1 VPLVEDDAGWW
12 LQQQVGGSSWINDD
26 PTLGTRRSPDRCHQH
41 TPKNC
46 AHLSSVARGRYHRHC
61 PQWQCFVGGVRAIG
75 AGGAGAH
82 WPTICPRTFS
92 WELSWLADDRD
103 DLSGKTGKQKRKK
116 IKLLHSAEA
125 LSSHT
130 RRQQIAS
137 AGPSGTQ
144 ERNSAKGTWTPRGAF
159 HLRQVT
165 STISF
170 LSVIGDNVEPWGLP
184 SKRYRS
190 AVYSLG
196 STLVRWNILPLNV
209 DQRLPVVHSRFP
221 PAASAP
227 SFGPLVPGNRTEES
241 TAILRKRSWTHTL
254 NILQLP
260 VQVLNFNPRW
270 GWRKHDFAD
279 NTALLL
285 SNAVEA

>member
-1 VPLVEDDAGWW
+1 MQDDDY
-12 LQQQVGGSSWINDD
+12 SSRSVVLLGYDD

-130 RRQQIAS
+130 PHPTPNKSQARDQAEHKS
-137 AGPSGTQ
+137 AIVRKARGPQEVRSISGKLRARYHSCLWSVITLNP
-144 ERNSAKGTWTPRGAF
+144 EVCPLNATAPLCTPLGAPWF
-159 HLRQVT
+159 AG
-165 STISF
+165 ISF
-170 LSVIGDNVEPWGLP
+170 L
-184 SKRYRS
+184 
-190 AVYSLG
+190 
-196 STLVRWNILPLNV
+196 
-209 DQRLPVVHSRFP
+209 
-221 PAASAP
+221 
-227 SFGPLVPGNRTEES
+227 
-241 TAILRKRSWTHTL
+241 
-254 NILQLP
+254 
-260 VQVLNFNPRW
+260 
-270 GWRKHDFAD
+270 
-279 NTALLL
+279 
-285 SNAVEA
+285 